1 MFRNYFKI
9 ALRNLQR
16 HKAYSLLNISGL
28 AIGMACSILILLWV
42 QNELSYDRFHANANE
57 LYRLTANVDDFK
69 AAVSPAGVGEGLQ
82 SELPEIKSTVRI
94 SKQSTELFEAGTRKF
109 EEKRVFY
116 ADSNFLDVFSFRLL
130 KGNRNTALSDP
141 GGVLITEDMAKKYFG
156 NEDVIGKVIRKNNSD
171 NLMVTGILANAPA
184 NSHLQ
189 YDFILP
195 MSSIEQ
201 QNDDLRTKTWQNFN
215 YYTYILLHKNFNAS
229 AAGVSQLTAGI
240 NAIYHKHVPAGTK
253 IKLHLQ
259 PLTDIHLHSDL
270 QIDLPGNGNI
280 QYVNIF
286 FIVALFILAVACI
299 NFMNLATARS
309 QRRAKEVGLRKVVGA
324 GRSQL
329 IMQFLGESLL
339 TSFLSLLIAIGIVCL
354 LLPAF
359 NHLAEKELSF
369 NLLNGK
375 LLLILTAIALAT
387 GILSGIYPALFLSGF
402 KPISILKG
410 KLKPGNGNL
419 LFRNGLVVT
428 QFVVSIILLVG
439 TAVVYRQLNFI
450 KNKNLGFDKSNL
462 LYMKMT
468 GDIWNKQQAL
478 KAALLQNPNTNDF
491 SIISD
496 LPTALITGTIDVQWE
511 GKDPKSQVVIPSMD
525 VDENF
530 VKVFQMKMVA
540 GRSFSSSFKNDSSNY
555 VINET
560 AMHLMGMNI
569 NNAIGKNISFG
580 GTNGMIIGVIKD
592 FNFKP
597 LQYAIDPLVL
607 RLNKYGGCVVVR
619 TKPGYTEASINAL
632 GKISKSL
639 NPAYPF
645 SYEFLDNDLNNLYKG
660 EKQMGSIFN
669 FFAILAIFISCL
681 GLYGLSAFMAEQ
693 RTKEI
698 GVRKVLGAS
707 IINIV
712 YLLSG
717 KFTRLIII
725 AIIIAVPVSWWAI
738 NNWLQSFAYH
748 ISINWIIF
756 LIACITALLI
766 ALLTVSYESIK
777 AAIANPVKSLRT
789 E

>member
-1 MFRNYFKI
+1 MFKNYFKI

-28 AIGMACSILILLWV
+28 TIGMASSILILLWV

-57 LYRLTANVDDFK
+57 IYRLTDNAEDFK
-69 AAVSPAGVGEGLQ
+69 AAVTPAGVAAGLQ
-82 SELPEIKSTVRI
+82 SEMPEIKATARI
-94 SKQSTELFEAGTRKF
+94 SKLLTPLLEVGDHKF
-109 EEKRVFY
+109 QEKWTFY
-116 ADSNFLDVFSFRLL
+116 ADSNFLQVFSFPLL
-130 KGNRNTALSDP
+130 KGNPNTALQEPD
-141 GGVLITEDMAKKYFG
+141 GILLTEEMARKYFG
-156 NEDVIGKVIRKNNSD
+156 KEDPMGKIIKKDNST
-171 NLMVTGILANAPA
+171 NLIVRGVLANSRF
-184 NSHLQ
+184 NSHLKF
-189 YDFILP
+189 DFILP
-195 MSSIEQ
+195 MSSIEAT
-201 QNDDLRTKTWQNFN
+201 NDDLKNKVWGTFNF
-215 YYTYILLHKNFNAS
+215 YTYIQLDKNFKPSVANLS
-229 AAGVSQLTAGI
+229 KLTARVKE
-240 NAIYHKHVPAGTK
+240 IYKTHNPDMKVDF
-253 IKLHLQ
+253 HLQ
-259 PLTDIHLHSDL
+259 PLTNIHLHSDM
-270 QIDLPGNGNI
+270 QIDLPGQGNI

-309 QRRAKEVGLRKVVGA
+309 SRRAKEVGLRKVVGA
-324 GRSQL
+324 GRGQL
-329 IMQFLGESLL
+329 MVQFLGESLII
-339 TSFLSLLIAIGIVCL
+339 SFLSLLIAVGIVWL

-369 NLLNGK
+369 SLLNGK
-375 LLLILTAIALAT
+375 LILMLAAIALLT

-402 KPISILKG
+402 KPIAVLKG
-410 KLKPGNGNL
+410 KLKIGGGNL
-419 LFRNGLVVT
+419 LFRNGLVIT

-462 LYMKMT
+462 LYMRMT

-478 KAALLQNPNTNDF
+478 KTALQQNPNTSNY

-496 LPTALITGTIDVQWE
+496 LPISLITGTIDVQWE

-530 VKVFQMKMVA
+530 VKVFQMKMMA
-540 GRSFSSSFKNDSSNY
+540 GRTFSASFKNDTSNY
-555 VINET
+555 VLNET
-560 AMHLMGMNI
+560 AMHLMQMNV
-569 NNAIGKNISFG
+569 NNAVGKSISSG
-580 GTNGMIIGVIKD
+580 GTKGTVIGIVKD

-607 RLNKYGGCVVVR
+607 RLNKYGGYVMLR
-619 TKPGYTEASINAL
+619 TQPGNTEATINAFEY
-632 GKISKSL
+632 ISHDL

-645 SYEFLDNDLNNLYKG
+645 NYHFLDNDLDNLYKG
-660 EKQMGSIFN
+660 EHQMGSIFN

-707 IINIV
+707 VFSIV

-725 AIIIAVPVSWWAI
+725 AMAISIPVSWWAI
-738 NNWLQSFAYH
+738 DNWLKGFAYRIN
-748 ISINWIIF
+748 ISWIIF
-756 LIACITALLI
+756 GIACGIALLI

-777 AAIANPVKSLRT
+777 AAVANPVKSLRT